1 MQLIRYLMFEL
12 LLEIETIDWFCEII
26 VCILMTVAIL
36 AAPGLIALVLLP
48 WSSLPPCGRII
59 PRYPPPPHPIT
70 GPRDII
76 HTASKSKR
84 ASPHN
89 ASTVAWECQTP
100 SSKSYPTPQ
109 SRSQL
114 PPGGHNWVQ
123 SIPLEARLHCLVL
136 PEYLVQSW
144 TFHQPSCYQSS

>member
-59 PRYPPPPHPIT
+59 PRYPPI
-70 GPRDII
+70 
-76 HTASKSKR
+76 
-84 ASPHN
+84 
-89 ASTVAWECQTP
+89 
-100 SSKSYPTPQ
+100 
-109 SRSQL
+109 QL
-114 PPGGHNWVQ
+114 PVLGISYIQLANPKEQVPTTP
-123 SIPLEARLHCLVL
+123 PLWHESAKHHHLKATLLLSLGLSCH
-136 PEYLVQSW
+136 PEVI
-144 TFHQPSCYQSS
+144 TEFKAFR